1 MATRREAL
9 QALRALPFRDAYR
22 VATGGAPFSW
32 NSVTT
37 GLAAMTFLWL
47 VHGSLFFTE
56 DIEASAVGLV
66 LLPLGAVIV
75 VRGWVYSRVLVM
87 FLGIAAGSVGAAAPF
102 WIINAA

>member
-9 QALRALPFRDAYR
+9 QELRSLPFRDAYR

-47 VHGSLFFTE
+47 VHGSLFLTE
-56 DIEASAVGLV
+56 DVEASAVGLV
-66 LLPLGAVIV
+66 LLPVAAVV
-75 VRGWVYSRVLVM
+75 VVHGWVYSRALVM
-87 FLGIAAGSVGAAAPF
+87 FLGVAVAFVGAAGPF
-102 WIINAA
+102 WIMNAT